1 MSGHLRTIVATSP
14 TLGPSHK
21 DISYNCHQA
30 MLTFIAMI
38 ILPPHLG
45 NQKRTQLVSQVR
57 WEIFFIHVALTH
69 LVPAQMTSIKPAKCA

>member
-1 MSGHLRTIVATSP
+1 
-14 TLGPSHK
+14 
-21 DISYNCHQA
+21 